1 MNTPLFNLLKWL
13 KENQLKLNIPQDCV
27 EMVECYIPD
36 EKAEIIKAR
45 EDGIF
50 TMINGSIQDKQ
61 LTSEDYY
68 NRTYGSEQNQ

>member
-1 MNTPLFNLLKWL
+1 MNTPLFNLLRWF
-13 KENQLKLNIPQDCV
+13 KENQSKLDIPYECIETV
-27 EMVECYIPD
+27 ESYIPD

-68 NRTYGSEQNQ
+68 NRTYSSEKNQ